1 MAKEIL
7 MRREGSRLVPVD
19 QLAEED
25 VLALKAGAEFLVEV
39 RKPRSLQHHR
49 LLFALL
55 RKVARSTP
63 TPISEEAL
71 LSWVKVRTGN
81 VEYVPLGFGKS
92 YAAPSSIAFRN
103 MDQAQFRAFFDEV
116 VKLILTEVAPGMPD
130 NFADEFVAMLDQ
142 KTLLGARDT
151 GAARQVKSHPVGA
164 L

>member
-1 MAKEIL
+1 
-7 MRREGSRLVPVD
+7 MRREGSRLVPAD

-63 TPISEEAL
+63 TPISEDAL
-71 LSWVKVRTGN
+71 LSWVKVRTGH

-92 YAAPSSIAFRN
+92 YAAPTSIAFRN
-103 MDQAQFRAFFDEV
+103 MDQGQFRTFFDEV

-130 NFADEFVAMLDQ
+130 DFADEFAAMLEREDQ
-142 KTLLGARDT
+142 APAR
-151 GAARQVKSHPVGA
+151 AA
-164 L
+164 